1 MKMGFL
7 ICGINVKGFLDIFL
21 ILMFEIELGT
31 NNSLV
36 DENGAFIFI
45 VRNLI

>member
-7 ICGINVKGFLDIFL
+7 IFWINFKGFLDIFL
-21 ILMFEIELGT
+21 ILMFEIELGA

-45 VRNLI
+45 VRNMI